1 MTTEWRIKGT
11 ELCNCNCSYGCPCQ
25 FNAPPTQGNCQGLL
39 GFDIEE
45 GHFGAVRLAG
55 LRAVVL
61 LRYPG
66 AIHEGNGTMQVII
79 DDRADPAQ
87 RDALYKIMTGAETEE
102 MATILWVYSA
112 MAPNK
117 LEPLF
122 LPITIDVDV
131 DRRRGR
137 IHVPGILDTT
147 AEPVRNPVT
156 GAEHRVR
163 IDLPHGLEFRIA
175 EQASGTTITTGE
187 FALFGLSSSHSHFAR
202 IHLSNK
208 GVVD

>member
-1 MTTEWRIKGT
+1 MAHQGT

-25 FNAPPTQGNCQGLL
+25 FNALPTQGNCQGLL

-45 GHFGAVRLAG
+45 GHFGAVRLSG

-87 RDALYKIMTGAETEE
+87 CDALYNIMTGAETEE
-102 MATILWVYSA
+102 MTTILCVYSA

-175 EQASGTTITTGE
+175 EQASGTTTTIGE
-187 FALFGLSSSHSHFAR
+187 FALSGLSSSHSHLAR